1 MWNLPRPG
9 IEPMSP
15 ALAGR
20 FFFTV
25 PPGKP
30 PLLEIITAIES
41 MGKNLRMDTSD
52 LNNTEL
58 SCEVKVKV
66 AQLCLILCDP
76 MDYIVHGILQT
87 RILEWVSFP
96 FSRGSSQP
104 RNRTVLMCYL
114 SNTTSNTFLSI
125 AHSILS
131 KVKQMLGHKTNPNK
145 F

>member
-1 MWNLPRPG
+1 
-9 IEPMSP
+9 MSP

-25 PPGKP
+25 PPGKS
-30 PLLEIITAIES
+30 PLLEIITTIES
-41 MGKNLRMDTSD
+41 MGKNLRIDASD

-66 AQLCLILCDP
+66 AQSRLTLCDP

-104 RNRTVLMCYL
+104 RDRTQGSCIAGGFF
-114 SNTTSNTFLSI
+114 TS
-125 AHSILS
+125 
-131 KVKQMLGHKTNPNK
+131 
-145 F
+145 